1 MTKDFHKLDRI
12 PAEQLT
18 AYERWELPVMDMAG
32 NEPAEITEEVV
43 EEEIEI
49 KPLTAEELEEIR
61 QAAFIEGQQ
70 EGFQLGREEGFRE
83 GREAGYAEGRETG
96 YAEGRA
102 TGEEQGATSKR
113 AEIDAALKRLEG
125 VTAELMEPI
134 RRQQDEAEQA
144 LLNLVLA
151 VSRSVIRREVSL
163 DSQQIRQVVREAL
176 EALPRGSDQIKLWV
190 NPQDAPLV
198 REMASQQQEPWVIQE
213 APEVLPGGCKVE
225 SRYSLIDYTI
235 EKRFQLAVRQMLE
248 RHTAV
253 QPVPETANAGDVMKD
268 LTSFQ
273 RDLMDAPLPAPEYP
287 SAGVAASVAPD
298 DGAQPS
304 ADEGM
309 GDFPPSELSHD
320 PTDPR

>member
-1 MTKDFHKLDRI
+1 RCMTKDFHKLDRI

-18 AYERWELPVMDMAG
+18 AYERWERTVMDMAG

-61 QAAFIEGQQ
+61 QAAYLEGQQ

-96 YAEGRA
+96 YADGRA

-176 EALPRGSDQIKLWV
+176 EALP
-190 NPQDAPLV
+190 
-198 REMASQQQEPWVIQE
+198 
-213 APEVLPGGCKVE
+213 
-225 SRYSLIDYTI
+225 
-235 EKRFQLAVRQMLE
+235 
-248 RHTAV
+248 
-253 QPVPETANAGDVMKD
+253 
-268 LTSFQ
+268 
-273 RDLMDAPLPAPEYP
+273 
-287 SAGVAASVAPD
+287 
-298 DGAQPS
+298 
-304 ADEGM
+304 
-309 GDFPPSELSHD
+309 
-320 PTDPR
+320 